1 MRASRRPR
9 ANAATPSVDS
19 GTGSVINNERE
30 SVATESQSGVANVPI
45 SSARV
50 SMQRHL
56 ARPTLGA
63 WKINQTV
70 LLLVIGLAIVGISV
84 IIGQRFG
91 WPVAVMTWWPAAILI
106 WALIWLIRA
115 LLRYS
120 ANGWL
125 ASCALLGLAFVT
137 DDSLWYEF
145 QQPLVR
151 RRTDHVRRGN
161 AAARVV
167 MGCSVIMSSQFV
179 TVNIKS

>member
-125 ASCALLGLAFVT
+125 ASCALLGLAISLLLTTAYGMSFS
-137 DDSLWYEF
+137 SLW
-145 QQPLVR
+145 LGVGLI
-151 RRTDHVRRGN
+151 TLGAGTLLRGLLWG
-161 AAARVV
+161 AR
-167 MGCSVIMSSQFV
+167 
-179 TVNIKS
+179 